1 METCGVR
8 TCGELA
14 RESVAKLQRHFGEDK
29 GLWLAA
35 MARGRDD
42 DPVKDQSLVQSIG
55 SGKKFEG
62 PHTLK
67 NLTVGLFKNPP
78 PSSERMGRNGS
89 SEPAERATT
98 VREDASAAGFVE
110 FYSTFLAGKSINQP
124 SNAKLADKT
133 CYHQPAGFECEPQG
147 SAGSE
152 G

>member
-1 METCGVR
+1 MR

-67 NLTVGLFKNPP
+67 NLTVSL
-78 PSSERMGRNGS
+78 SEIHRPRQKGWDEMDHRSPRSGRR
-89 SEPAERATT
+89 P
-98 VREDASAAGFVE
+98 
-110 FYSTFLAGKSINQP
+110 
-124 SNAKLADKT
+124 
-133 CYHQPAGFECEPQG
+133 
-147 SAGSE
+147 
-152 G
+152 